1 MLETMLEATPE
12 AMPETTSSADTPMLV
27 DSHCHLDFADFNDD
41 LGHVVGRAAAA
52 AGVGHMLTIC
62 THLSK
67 FAQVRAVAEAYDNV
81 FCTVGIHPH
90 NAGTEERVT
99 PKELIEAADHPKV
112 VGFGESGLDYY
123 YQYSP
128 REDQQS
134 QFRAHIEAARR
145 SELPLVIHTR
155 DADDDMAEIL
165 RDEAGKGS
173 FPALLHCFSSSRQ
186 LAETAL
192 ELGLYISIS
201 GIVTF
206 KKADDLRDT
215 VAMVPMDRLLV
226 ETDAPYLAPVPMRGK
241 RNEPAFTA
249 HTAAKVAEI
258 KGVSAADMARATTDN
273 FFRLFTKA
281 RRK

>member
-1 MLETMLEATPE
+1 MFETE
-12 AMPETTSSADTPMLV
+12 PETRPEKLSEADAPMLV

-41 LGHVVGRAAAA
+41 LREVVKRA
-52 AGVGHMLTIC
+52 GQSGIGHMLTIC
-62 THLSK
+62 THISK
-67 FAQVRAVAEAYDNV
+67 FAQVRAVAETYDNV

-90 NAGTEERVT
+90 NAGTEEMVT
-99 PKELIEAADHPKV
+99 PEDLIEAAEHQKV
-112 VGFGESGLDYY
+112 VGFGETGLDYFY
-123 YQYSP
+123 EYSP

-145 SELPLVIHTR
+145 SGLPLVIHTR
-155 DADDDMAEIL
+155 DADEDMAGIL
-165 RDEAGKGS
+165 RDEAGKGP
-173 FPALLHCFSSSRQ
+173 FPGLLHCFSSSRK

-206 KKADDLRDT
+206 KKADGLRET
-215 VAMVPMDRLLV
+215 VATVPLDRLLV
-226 ETDAPYLAPVPMRGK
+226 ETDAPYLSPVPKRGK

-258 KGVSAADMARATTDN
+258 KGVAKDYLARATTDN
-273 FFRLFTKA
+273 FFRLFAKA
-281 RRK
+281 RRGRA